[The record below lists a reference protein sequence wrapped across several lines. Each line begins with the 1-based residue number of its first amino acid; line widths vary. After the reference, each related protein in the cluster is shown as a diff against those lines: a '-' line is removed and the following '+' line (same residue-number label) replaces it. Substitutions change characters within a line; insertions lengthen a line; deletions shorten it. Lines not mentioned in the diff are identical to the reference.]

1 MDSQGYIS
9 PQEVRQALRQ
19 IYRSDAE
26 INLQSS
32 LLESLSDELKP
43 IDEKGRWRPSPLL
56 ILTLV
61 LLCALLGVFVYF
73 SVAGRG

>member
-56 ILTLV
+56 ILSLV

-73 SVAGRG
+73 SLGARG

>member
-56 ILTLV
+56 ILSLV

-73 SVAGRG
+73 SVGGLG